1 MRQNK
6 IITRFSILLGV
17 LFFWGNSFAQ
27 ISLSINQQTIK
38 QIIPQIEKTS
48 GYNVFYTD
56 KLPNLDTRKDLLVS
70 NAPLEATLKELFK
83 GTKITFEIKPNKQ
96 VLLFQ
101 QANKPSGN
109 REQVPS
115 KLLVEAESFDR
126 KGGGWV
132 VDQQFMDLMGSPYLM
147 AHGMGVPVEDAS
159 TTISFPEDGT
169 YYVFVRT
176 YNWTSPWYDG
186 KGPGKF
192 TLAVDNKK
200 LPVVLGDEGKQWMW
214 QPAGTVSVKAGSSS
228 LTLKDLTGFNGRCDA
243 IYFTTEKGQLPP
255 AQATQLTDFRKKMLD
270 IPAEPEQYSYDV
282 IVTGGGIAG
291 MCAAAAAS
299 RLGCKVALINDRPVL
314 GGNNSSEV
322 RVHLGGN
329 IGVGPNSGLGRMI
342 REFGHSKEGN
352 AKPAANYEDEKK
364 ELFIANEKNITLY
377 ANYRA
382 ISVKPDGNRI
392 ESVIIKHIE
401 NGKEVELKAP
411 LFSDCTGDGTIGY
424 LAGADYNMGR
434 ESRTE
439 YGEELAPIQPDK
451 MTMGSSVQWYSADKG
466 KPTRFPIFSYGLQF
480 NEKNCEKVTM
490 GEWKWE
496 TGMNFNQIDDFE
508 RIRDYGLMVIYSNWS
523 FLKNELKD
531 NKKYKNRA
539 LDWVAYIAGKRES
552 RRLLGDYIL
561 KQDDI
566 DKNVYHEDAS
576 FVTTW
581 SIDLHFPDSL
591 NASHF
596 PDAPFKAATKHIH
609 IYPYAVPYRCLYSRN
624 IENLFMAGRNISVT
638 HVALGTVRVMR
649 TTGMMGEVV
658 GMAASLCKK
667 YNTTPR
673 GVYQKHLPELK
684 ALMKEGVGKKEG
696 IPDNQKFN
704 EQKLLKEPRIFIIEK
719 NKK

>member
-27 ISLSINQQTIK
+27 ISLSINKQTVK

-56 KLPNLDTRKDLLVS
+56 KLPNLDTRKDLHVS
-70 NAPLEATLKELFK
+70 NVSLETTLKKLFK
-83 GTKITFEIKPNKQ
+83 GTKIAFEIKPNKQ

-101 QANKPSGN
+101 QSYKPSGSKK
-109 REQVPS
+109 QIPS
-115 KLLVEAESFDR
+115 KLLVEAENFER
-126 KGGGWV
+126 KGGWV

-159 TTISFPEDGT
+159 TTISFPESGT
-169 YYVFVRT
+169 YYVYVRT
-176 YNWTSPWYDG
+176 YNWTSPWYGG

-192 TLAVDNKK
+192 TLKIGNKK
-200 LPVVLGDEGKQWMW
+200 LPIVLGDEGNQWMW
-214 QPAGTVSVKAGSSS
+214 QPAGKISVKAGNSN

-243 IYFTTEKGQLPP
+243 IYFTTEKEQLPP
-255 AQATQLTDFRKKMLD
+255 NETVQLTDFRKKMLN
-270 IPAEPEQYSYDV
+270 IPAELELYSYDV
-282 IVTGGGIAG
+282 IVIGGGIAG

-434 ESRTE
+434 ESRAE

-523 FLKNELKD
+523 FLKNKLKD

-704 EQKLLKEPRIFIIEK
+704 EQKLLKKPRIFVIEK